1 MWKGGEDLRRFF
13 LFVTALFLIFA
24 LGVGVSAAP
33 SSPKIS
39 YFATVTADS
48 RCQVNMTVTTR
59 LTEVSPDL
67 TFPIPGDAGNVALNG
82 SRVFPSRN
90 GDKRY
95 ISLRR
100 VLGKSTGDI
109 TFTVSYTLPDVVH
122 TSDLGTLELQLPMLS
137 GLVYPVEYFEFSVTM
152 PTALDTLPGF
162 TSGYHKAGIE
172 EYLTYQVDGNVITG
186 ATTAA
191 LKDHETL
198 SMNLAVNDILF
209 PQGLTDIQ
217 DWSAGS
223 MAMIICGVLALLYWL
238 FALRFLPLQKVRS
251 TELPDGYTAGDI
263 GSILHLQGMDVT
275 MTILSW
281 ARLGYVLLETD
292 RRGNVRIHKRMS
304 MGNERKEAEQ
314 KLFRALFSRRNVVD
328 TTGTQYAQFCL
339 DARKKPKGLS
349 ELVRKR
355 SGNPMVFRIL
365 ASGIGLFGGVCIAIV
380 LGNGAALQ
388 GLLIL
393 VLATLGTI
401 SGYMIQSWAR
411 CLTVYDPVRL
421 ATCLILSAAWL
432 ALSLIAKIPAVGFG
446 MVLGLLFA
454 GLLLAWSGRRSD
466 QGKLL
471 AAQIKGLRQHLTTGD
486 KNQLQQLL
494 RQDPDYFFTLAPS
507 AIALGKGASFAKRFG
522 KIPMERCPYLI
533 GAVPP
538 TATAIQWMQLL
549 QRCVRS
555 MNRRAESRPLE
566 LVLQFIQNLW
576 QLIPIKK

>member
-1 MWKGGEDLRRFF
+1 MRRFF

-67 TFPIPGDAGNVALNG
+67 TFPIPGEAGNVALNG

-223 MAMIICGVLALLYWL
+223 MAMIICGVLALLY
-238 FALRFLPLQKVRS
+238 
-251 TELPDGYTAGDI
+251 
-263 GSILHLQGMDVT
+263 
-275 MTILSW
+275 
-281 ARLGYVLLETD
+281 
-292 RRGNVRIHKRMS
+292 
-304 MGNERKEAEQ
+304 
-314 KLFRALFSRRNVVD
+314 
-328 TTGTQYAQFCL
+328 
-339 DARKKPKGLS
+339 
-349 ELVRKR
+349 
-355 SGNPMVFRIL
+355 
-365 ASGIGLFGGVCIAIV
+365 
-380 LGNGAALQ
+380 
-388 GLLIL
+388 
-393 VLATLGTI
+393 
-401 SGYMIQSWAR
+401 
-411 CLTVYDPVRL
+411 
-421 ATCLILSAAWL
+421 
-432 ALSLIAKIPAVGFG
+432 
-446 MVLGLLFA
+446 
-454 GLLLAWSGRRSD
+454 
-466 QGKLL
+466 
-471 AAQIKGLRQHLTTGD
+471 
-486 KNQLQQLL
+486 
-494 RQDPDYFFTLAPS
+494 
-507 AIALGKGASFAKRFG
+507 
-522 KIPMERCPYLI
+522 
-533 GAVPP
+533 
-538 TATAIQWMQLL
+538 
-549 QRCVRS
+549 
-555 MNRRAESRPLE
+555 
-566 LVLQFIQNLW
+566 
-576 QLIPIKK
+576 